1 MHGLESKER
10 FLVSVIIPA
19 YNEAERLP
27 STLQDLNDFFRMR
40 GYSWQIIVVDDGSED
55 NTSKI
60 VESLSRSFATLT
72 LIRLEEN
79 RGKGYAVRHGVG
91 AADGKYIIFMD
102 ADGSTPIEEIDR
114 LKASIDDG
122 IDIAIGSRAMKS
134 KYTKVK
140 ALWHRKLLGRIY
152 NSIVNLLILPGIEDT
167 QCGFKMFK
175 VQVAKDLFSRVTA
188 DRFSFDV
195 ELLFLARRLGY
206 SIAEIPVNW
215 TNVPGSKV
223 HLVRDS
229 LRMLWDILRFRW
241 QAIMGVY
248 GGDRRA

>member
-1 MHGLESKER
+1 MESKER
-10 FLVSVIIPA
+10 FLISAIIPA

-27 STLQDLNDFFRMR
+27 STLTKLSEFFRAR
-40 GYSWQIIVVDDGSED
+40 GFSWQIIVVDDGSVD
-55 NTSKI
+55 GTSSI
-60 VESLSRSFATLT
+60 VEKLSGSIATLT
-72 LIRLEEN
+72 LISIGEN

-91 AADGKYIIFMD
+91 AADGKYIIFLD
-102 ADGSTPIEEIDR
+102 ADGSTPIEEMDK
-114 LKASIDDG
+114 LKATIDDG
-122 IDIAIGSRAMKS
+122 NDIAIGSRAIKS
-134 KYTKVK
+134 QETRVETVWY
-140 ALWHRKLLGRIY
+140 RKLLGRIF
-152 NSIVNLLILPGIEDT
+152 NLVVNLMILPGIEDT

-206 SIAEIPVNW
+206 SIAEVPVNW

-223 HLVRDS
+223 NLVRDS
-229 LRMLWDILRFRW
+229 LRMLWDIVRFRC